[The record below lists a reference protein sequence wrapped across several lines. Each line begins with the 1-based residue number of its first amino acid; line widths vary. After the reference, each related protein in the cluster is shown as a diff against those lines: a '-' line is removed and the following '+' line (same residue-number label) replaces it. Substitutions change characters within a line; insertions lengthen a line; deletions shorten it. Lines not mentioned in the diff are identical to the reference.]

1 VEKIKRIEDILIL
14 PETIGEA
21 GIENDVSISP
31 EVMAGVFK
39 DQDLAVVKPFKIHYE
54 AEREGES
61 DTIHV
66 VVDVRGEIEAACAR
80 CLEAV
85 VHTMDLHLETDYL
98 PAEPDMASDLEG
110 ERTSSEIGYYRKSI
124 HLGEFIV
131 SEMVL
136 ALPLR
141 FICNEEECKGLCPGC
156 GVNLNREECRC
167 ETPVDPRMK
176 KLAEL
181 KDKIRR
187 K

>member
-1 VEKIKRIEDILIL
+1 MEKVKRIEDIMIL

-21 GIENDVSISP
+21 GIEDDLTVAP
-31 EVMAGVFK
+31 EVMAEVFK
-39 DQDLAVVKPFKIHYE
+39 DKDLEVDKPFTIRYV

-66 VVDVRGEIEAACAR
+66 SVDVEGELKAGCAR
-80 CLEAV
+80 CLEPV
-85 VHTMDLHLETDYL
+85 DHTVNLHLETDYI
-98 PAEPDMASDLEG
+98 PASPDMSGNLEG
-110 ERTSSEIGYYRKSI
+110 ERVSSEIGYYRKSI

-131 SEMVL
+131 SELVL

-141 FICNEEECKGLCPGC
+141 FICDEECKGLCPGC

>member
-1 VEKIKRIEDILIL
+1 VEKIKRIEDIMIL

-31 EVMAGVFK
+31 DVMTEVFK
-39 DQDLAVVKPFKIHYE
+39 EKDLSVDKPFRIHYE

-66 VVDVRGEIEAACAR
+66 SVDVQGELQAACAR
-80 CLEAV
+80 CLEPV
-85 VHTMDLHLETDYL
+85 NHKMDFHLDTDYL
-98 PAEPDMASDLEG
+98 PAEPDMSGDLEG
-110 ERTSSEIGYYRKSI
+110 ERVSSEIGYYRKSI
-124 HLGEFIV
+124 HLGDFIL
-131 SEMVL
+131 SELVL

-141 FICNEEECKGLCPGC
+141 YICNEECKGLCPGC
-156 GVNLNREECRC
+156 GANLNREECRC
-167 ETPVDPRMK
+167 ETPVDPRLQ
-176 KLAEL
+176 KLKDF